1 MNVVT
6 VVTVNGVIML
16 TEVVQTDVT
25 WVCLV
30 IIVIK
35 VQNQRKE
42 LKTFQDVYK
51 IKLELKVRDLIS
63 YNMILLCRG
72 ITVKK
77 TKWVIACIE

>member
-51 IKLELKVRDLIS
+51 IKLELI
-63 YNMILLCRG
+63 
-72 ITVKK
+72 
-77 TKWVIACIE
+77 

>member
-77 TKWVIACIE
+77 KQNG

>member
-77 TKWVIACIE
+77 TKWVTACIE

>member
-51 IKLELKVRDLIS
+51 IKLELKVRDLIW

-77 TKWVIACIE
+77 TKMGDSLH